1 MTRPLGRLRSALPGV
16 LAVLALLATAC
27 SPSSAEQRP
36 PVSLSAEDRTVAV
49 TVAGETRTYL
59 LQPALDLQEGDKPAL
74 IVVLHQEGGTP
85 EGVAAETALQEL
97 RARGATLAYPAGVD
111 QSWDAGACCG
121 PSKRK
126 GADDVAFLDVLF
138 RDVPTQTPVDGERR
152 AMVGYSS
159 GGMLTY
165 RYVCGRPGK
174 LDAAVVV
181 SGSLE
186 IECADGIT
194 TPDVMALHGK
204 LDGTIG
210 FDEPIFIDALGLAP
224 RPAESTLALFTR
236 SAGCQ
241 APDTDAG
248 PDLEVRRWSDC
259 RGGSV
264 EAQLVPGVGHGWVKL
279 DATRRTRDF
288 LVAHLL
294 DRQP

>member
-1 MTRPLGRLRSALPGV
+1 MTCPPARRLRRLLPGV

-27 SPSSAEQRP
+27 TPSSAEQRP
-36 PVSLSAEDRTVAV
+36 PVSLSAQDRMIDVEV
-49 TVAGETRTYL
+49 DGQPRTYL
-59 LQPALDLQEGDKPAL
+59 LQPALGLQEGDDAAL
-74 IVVLHQEGGTP
+74 VVVLHQEGGTP
-85 EGVAAETALQEL
+85 QGVAAETALQDL
-97 RARGATLAYPAGVD
+97 RARGATLAYPAGIE

-138 RDVPTQTPVDGERR
+138 RDVPTQTPIDAERR

-186 IECADGIT
+186 TECADGIT
-194 TPDVMALHGK
+194 TPDVMALHGMK
-204 LDGTIG
+204 DGTIG
-210 FDEPIFIDALGLAP
+210 FDQPIFIDALGLAP
-224 RPAESTLALFTR
+224 RPAESTLDLFTR
-236 SAGCQ
+236 SAGCEE
-241 APDTDAG
+241 PDTDTA

-264 EAQLVPGVGHGWVKL
+264 EAQLVPGVGHGWVTL

-288 LVAHLL
+288 LVTHLL
-294 DRQP
+294 DR